1 MHSLVR
7 VSVATEKIESH
18 DFMIDND
25 RLKVRIRIR
34 IHCPGWLVMIERF
47 ANRGKCIQ
55 ND

>member
-1 MHSLVR
+1 MPSLIR
-7 VSVATEKIESH
+7 VSIATEKIESH
-18 DFMIDND
+18 DFIIDND
-25 RLKVRIRIR
+25 RLKVRIR

>member
-1 MHSLVR
+1 MPSLVR
-7 VSVATEKIESH
+7 VSVATENIESH

-25 RLKVRIRIR
+25 RLKVRIR

-47 ANRGKCIQ
+47 ANRGKRIQ

>member
-1 MHSLVR
+1 MPSLVR

-47 ANRGKCIQ
+47 ANRGKCIP